1 MGSPQKDKPSGESRA
16 TEIAAIM
23 KSAPRLERLASKGI
37 RRNADQRFRVVL
49 SGREVYGLLSV
60 LEARAVAAGDYVT
73 VSESVFYAE
82 KIRGQVRSQ
91 GF

>member
-1 MGSPQKDKPSGESRA
+1 
-16 TEIAAIM
+16 M